1 MLEASGGIKMIF
13 PPFFF
18 FFENLHFLEMK
29 INCIVYETT
38 KSTQFKPYNSILC
51 HFFVCF
57 FSFFILNISINVW
70 HLVVWFKEYKIFLL
84 KTMVATLCE

>member
-13 PPFFF
+13 FSLFFF

-51 HFFVCF
+51 HFLFV
-57 FSFFILNISINVW
+57 SFL
-70 HLVVWFKEYKIFLL
+70 FLF
-84 KTMVATLCE
+84 